1 MKSIDILR
9 RAYGNYGVGAFNV
22 FNAEQVS
29 GVFEGAARAGAPVLV
44 AITPAARRYLFPWV
58 LEGMVLGASRAY
70 PDVEFAVH
78 LDHGDTLHCLSAI
91 DSGFYSSVMIDAS
104 HEDFETNISATRE
117 IVLRAHDAGVSVE
130 AELGVLAGIEDDIAI
145 REGES
150 RYTDPGKAAEFV
162 ERTGCDSL
170 AVAVG
175 TSHGAYKFQGEGS
188 LRLDLLEE
196 LQASIPD
203 FPLVLHGA
211 SAVPAGEVERINKSG
226 GKLTVGASGV
236 PDSQIKE
243 AVKKGVCKINIA
255 TDMRLVWARCH
266 REFFQRCPEGFD
278 PIVPGREYIDELAEF
293 VAGKCKLLGSAG
305 KSMPDSHELLKSAG
319 V

>member
-9 RAYGNYGVGAFNV
+9 RAYGEYGIGAFNV
-22 FNAEQVS
+22 FTAEQVS

-58 LEGMVLGASRAY
+58 LEGMVRGASRVY

-104 HEDFETNISATRE
+104 REDFETNIILTRE
-117 IVLRAHDAGVSVE
+117 VVLKAHERGVSVE
-130 AELGVLAGIEDDIAI
+130 AELGVLGGVEDDISVGKEA
-145 REGES
+145 S
-150 RYTDPGKAAEFV
+150 RFTDPGKAAEFV

-175 TSHGAYKFQGEGS
+175 TSHGAYKFKGEGS
-188 LRLDLLEE
+188 LEMALLED
-196 LQASIPD
+196 LQSRLPG

-211 SAVPAGEVERINKSG
+211 SAVPAAEVERINRSG
-226 GKLTVGASGV
+226 GRLFVGASGV
-236 PDSQIKE
+236 PDGQIRE
-243 AVKKGVCKINIA
+243 AVKMGVCKVNIA

-266 REFFQRCPEGFD
+266 REFFQDHPDGFD
-278 PIVPGREYIDELAEF
+278 PIIPGREYIGELAEF
-293 VAGKCKLLGSAG
+293 VAAKCELLGSAG
-305 KSMPDSHELLKSAG
+305 RAMSLSA
-319 V
+319 